1 MSDQLKQIVD
11 KIENGEEVTREEL
24 ELRDEN
30 EFTPFLYACSDSTNA
45 VLEKVLD
52 KMKQVGFK
60 PNEIKGQKNISNRS
74 GIHEAAQ
81 SPIESKAKVETLV
94 LKHSFDVN
102 ESAGSLVNSNSNSN
116 SDSNSNEGFR
126 QATPFDEETPI
137 VAAHFQNN
145 LDTIAFLYENGV
157 KEVLTEYDRMY
168 FQDIINGVPQERALQ
183 ERAERKA
190 AVNEVVK
197 GRIGQNNYTRSGIK
211 DKIKE
216 FLGPG
221 YGGRKKTKKRKLN
234 KRKKTQK
241 KLKKKTR
248 KQKKIKRKTT

>member
-1 MSDQLKQIVD
+1 MSVNLQQIVE

-24 ELRDEN
+24 ELRGEN
-30 EFTPFLYACSDSTNA
+30 QATPFLYACWNSTNA
-45 VLEKVLD
+45 VLEQVLD

-60 PNEIKGQKNISNRS
+60 PNEIKGQKQISNRS

-81 SPIESKAKVETLV
+81 SWVDSKAKVETLV
-94 LKHSFDVN
+94 LKHGFDVN
-102 ESAGSLVNSNSNSN
+102 ESAGSLEYEN
-116 SDSNSNEGFR
+116 SNSNEGFD
-126 QATPFDEETPI
+126 QDTPI
-137 VAAHFQNN
+137 VAAHNQYN

-157 KEVLTEYDRMY
+157 KEVLTQYDRNY
-168 FQDIINGVPQERALQ
+168 FEDIINGVPRETALQ
-183 ERAERKA
+183 ERAKRKA
-190 AVNEVVK
+190 AVNEVVN

-241 KLKKKTR
+241 KLKKK
-248 KQKKIKRKTT
+248 QENKKR

>member
-1 MSDQLKQIVD
+1 MFGRNFSKFYQVQQIVK

-102 ESAGSLVNSNSNSN
+102 ESAGSLVNENSNSN
-116 SDSNSNEGFR
+116 ED
-126 QATPFDEETPI
+126 FDQDTPI
-137 VAAHFQNN
+137 VAAHNQFN

-157 KEVLTEYDRMY
+157 REVLTEYDRMY
-168 FQDIINGVPQERALQ
+168 FEDIINGEERETALQ
-183 ERAERKA
+183 ERAARRA
-190 AVNEVVK
+190 AVNEVVNR
-197 GRIGQNNYTRSGIK
+197 RIGQNNYTSSGIK

>member
-1 MSDQLKQIVD
+1 MSFNLYFQLQQIVE

-30 EFTPFLYACSDSTNA
+30 QDTPFLHACADSTNA
-45 VLEKVLD
+45 VLEQVLD

-60 PNEIKGQKNISNRS
+60 PNEIKGQKNNVNRS

-81 SPIESKAKVETLV
+81 SPVESKAKVETLV

-102 ESAGSLVNSNSNSN
+102 ESAGSLVNDN
-116 SDSNSNEGFR
+116 SNSNEGFD
-126 QATPFDEETPI
+126 QDTPI
-137 VAAHFQNN
+137 VAAHNQYN

-157 KEVLTEYDRMY
+157 KEVLTQYDQDY
-168 FQDIINGVPQERALQ
+168 FEDIINGEPRETALQ
-183 ERAERKA
+183 ERAARKA
-190 AVNEVVK
+190 AVKQAVNR
-197 GRIGQNNYTRSGIK
+197 GLSQTNNYTRKGIS
-211 DKIKE
+211 DEIRGY
-216 FLGPG
+216 LGTG

-248 KQKKIKRKTT
+248 KQKKIKRKTTKRK

>member
-1 MSDQLKQIVD
+1 MSVNFTKYYQLQQIVV

-30 EFTPFLYACSDSTNA
+30 GSTALHHACSDSTNA
-45 VLEKVLD
+45 VLEQVLD

-60 PNEIKGQKNISNRS
+60 PNEIKGQKNLQNRS

-81 SPIESKAKVETLV
+81 SPVESKAKVETLV

-102 ESAGSLVNSNSNSN
+102 EAAGELENDNSN
-116 SDSNSNEGFR
+116 DGFD
-126 QATPFDEETPI
+126 QDTPI
-137 VAAHFQNN
+137 VAAHNQYN
-145 LDTIAFLYENGV
+145 LDTMAFLFENGV

-168 FQDIINGVPQERALQ
+168 FEDIINGSLEQEEALAQRA
-183 ERAERKA
+183 ARKA
-190 AVNEVVK
+190 AVKQAVNR
-197 GRIGQNNYTRSGIK
+197 GLSQTNNYTRKGIT
-211 DKIKE
+211 DEIRGY
-216 FLGPG
+216 LGPG

-248 KQKKIKRKTT
+248 KQKKIKRKTTKRK